1 MNLMLSKA
9 IPQYDRKSMFNK
21 RICLSELCRDYR
33 GEEFSSVLSAV
44 LARRLFFCGWWQYK
58 LDLTRLVECC
68 WIWVVFSQREGGVRH
83 PRLLLV
89 EFESLLSE
97 DLQMSRSV
105 LFSLFLFTAIGA
117 VIGSQLETVADFGWD
132 SQPTGIA
139 VSEVR
144 LFFN

>member
-1 MNLMLSKA
+1 MGG
-9 IPQYDRKSMFNK
+9 
-21 RICLSELCRDYR
+21 ELEW
-33 GEEFSSVLSAV
+33 GPVSGS
-44 LARRLFFCGWWQYK
+44 G
-58 LDLTRLVECC
+58 
-68 WIWVVFSQREGGVRH
+68 
-83 PRLLLV
+83 LLLV